1 MAESFANGMYTD
13 SAVGH
18 ALQTTA
24 GQFIPEI
31 WSAQLLRD
39 LDSALVLSSSTVTN
53 RAYEGEFR
61 NDGDVVRIPHFVDTV
76 RDFGVKKAYAGFTAD
91 EMDRAQLEYIKMT
104 IANGS
109 SFRFQVDRL
118 HQWQTKAGID
128 LMSDLVRQR
137 GRVTA
142 QTLDKLVAQTI
153 MAAVAGKD
161 LNGSGLLEVPTD
173 PGDFDALPPLH
184 DSVEQIELPASGNTR
199 VYDTI
204 VDMITYL
211 DLNNAPQDRHLF
223 IAPNIRAE
231 LLKTPN
237 FIDASHWG
245 GTPVMPTGV
254 IGTILGVPVTVSN
267 TLRNASSTH
276 AKKLVKAPHT
286 GASNIHMLMTAT
298 NAVSVVIPQ
307 ADMGAYQP
315 EDDFTQVVKSRV
327 IYDAKVIRPE
337 QLVVCGDYEAPE
349 EDEEEP

>member
-1 MAESFANGMYTD
+1 MSETFSNGVYTD
-13 SAVGH
+13 SATGH

-39 LDSALVLSSSTVTN
+39 LDSALVLSGPTVTN
-53 RAYEGEFR
+53 RNYEGEFR

-76 RDFGVKKAYAGFTAD
+76 QDFGVKKAYGSFASN

-104 IANGS
+104 VANGS
-109 SFRFQVDRL
+109 SFRFQVDKL

-128 LMSDLVRQR
+128 LMSALVAQR
-137 GRVTA
+137 ARVSA
-142 QTLDKLVAQTI
+142 QALDKLVAQTLT
-153 MAAVAGKD
+153 AAIEGKD
-161 LNGSGLLEVPTD
+161 LNGSGLSAVPTTLA
-173 PGDFDALPPLH
+173 GFNALPALH
-184 DSVEQIELPASGNTR
+184 GSVEQLALGSASDTR
-199 VYDTI
+199 VYDLI
-204 VDMITYL
+204 VDMLTYL
-211 DLNNAPQDRHLF
+211 DGNNAPEGRHLF
-223 IAPNIRAE
+223 VAPSIRAE

-245 GTPVMPTGV
+245 GNPVMPSGV

-267 TLRNASSTH
+267 TLRNASTSSG
-276 AKKLVKAPHT
+276 KKLVKAPHT
-286 GASNIHMLMTAT
+286 GASALHMVMTAT

-337 QLVVCGDYEAPE
+337 QLVVVGDYAAPTS
-349 EDEEEP
+349 

>member
-1 MAESFANGMYTD
+1 MSETFSNGVYTD
-13 SAVGH
+13 SATGH

-39 LDSALVLSSSTVTN
+39 LDSALVLSGPTVTN
-53 RAYEGEFR
+53 RNYEGEFR

-76 RDFGVKKAYAGFTAD
+76 QDFGVKKAYGSFASN

-104 IANGS
+104 VANGS
-109 SFRFQVDRL
+109 SFRFQVDKL

-128 LMSDLVRQR
+128 LMSALVAQR
-137 GRVTA
+137 ARVSA
-142 QTLDKLVAQTI
+142 QALDKLVAQTLT
-153 MAAVAGKD
+153 AAIEGKD
-161 LNGSGLLEVPTD
+161 LNGSGLSAVPTTLA
-173 PGDFDALPPLH
+173 GFNALPALH
-184 DSVEQIELPASGNTR
+184 GSIEQVDVPTGTGSST
-199 VYDTI
+199 VYNTI

-211 DLNNAPQDRHLF
+211 DGNNAPQDRQLF
-223 IAPNIRAE
+223 IAPSVRAT
-231 LLKTPN
+231 LLKDPN

-245 GTPVMPTGV
+245 AQPVMPSGV
-254 IGTILGVPVTVSN
+254 IGMILGVPVSVSN
-267 TLRNASSTH
+267 TLMNTSTSSG
-276 AKKLVKAPHT
+276 KKLVKAPHT
-286 GASNIHMLMTAT
+286 GAAKINMLMTAT

-337 QLVVCGDYEAPE
+337 QLVVCGDYAKPTT
-349 EDEEEP
+349 